1 MMVSSAR
8 VLYIAHYCRPND
20 AAWISTAYL
29 LKALKLT
36 DVVEKSFV
44 ITNDPGAARLG
55 DVDGLSGWMEIRRMP
70 FPSALDAKEFG
81 KLLRAT
87 IAYFLVFMAALRVVR
102 EEGITHVFTQ
112 HHNYHMA
119 SFVGSL
125 VARLLGRP
133 CIIKVQDGIPYIGRF
148 PSEAFLNRSIM
159 AAFNKLAFGWA
170 AFVLNKSPE
179 RAFLISR
186 AFRIH
191 RAKMLIVPNLVDL
204 RAFSKHD
211 EFFKKIFKERYG
223 LDDRKVLLFV
233 GSTAGRGLEK
243 LVRALP
249 HIASKIGKVKLVIL
263 GEAPD
268 EGGLMDL
275 ATSLGVRELLVF
287 AKPVEH
293 ALIPS
298 VISLADL
305 CIGPMTVGWFSLA
318 DVQRKI
324 LEYMACG
331 KPFVVARWAVSRDL
345 LMGGATG
352 TAVDD
357 PDDANELAE
366 KIIRILAD
374 DERREE
380 MGKNAR
386 KVIET
391 FYDCHSP
398 EIIKRL
404 KMALLS
410 SVRG

>member
-1 MMVSSAR
+1 VVPRAR
-8 VLYIAHYCRPND
+8 VLYIAHYCRPRD

-36 DVVEKSFV
+36 GVVEKSFV
-44 ITNDPGAARLG
+44 ITNDPGAVRLRDTG
-55 DVDGLSGWMEIRRMP
+55 DLKEWMEIRQMH
-70 FPSALDAKEFG
+70 FPSILDIKKLG

-87 IAYFLVFMAALRVVR
+87 VAYLLIFIAALRIVKK
-102 EEGITHVFTQ
+102 EGITHVFTQ

-119 SFVGSL
+119 SFIGVL
-125 VARLLGRP
+125 VARLLGRA
-133 CIIKVQDGIPYIGRF
+133 CIIKIQDGIPYIGRS
-148 PSEAFLNRSIM
+148 PLEAFLNRSIM
-159 AAFNKLAFGWA
+159 AAVNKIAFKWA
-170 AFVLNKSPE
+170 SLILNKSPE

-186 AFRIH
+186 AFYVDKT
-191 RAKMLIVPNLVDL
+191 KMLIVPNLVDL
-204 RAFSKHD
+204 KAFSKHD
-211 EFFKKIFKERYG
+211 ELFKTMFKEQYG
-223 LDDRKVLLFV
+223 LDGYKILLFI

-249 HIASKIGKVKLVIL
+249 IIISRIGKVKLVIL

-268 EGGLMDL
+268 KEVLTGL
-275 ATSLGVRELLVF
+275 ATSLGVREFLAF

-318 DVQRKI
+318 DVERKI

-331 KPFVVARWAVSRDL
+331 RPFVVAKWAVSKDL
-345 LMGGATG
+345 LVDGVTG
-352 TAVDD
+352 IAVDN
-357 PDDANELAE
+357 PDDTNELAE
-366 KIIRILAD
+366 KIAGLLAD
-374 DERREE
+374 DKLRKE

-386 KVIET
+386 KVAEI

-398 EIIKRL
+398 EIINRL
-404 KMALLS
+404 RKALLS
-410 SVRG
+410 SGRR